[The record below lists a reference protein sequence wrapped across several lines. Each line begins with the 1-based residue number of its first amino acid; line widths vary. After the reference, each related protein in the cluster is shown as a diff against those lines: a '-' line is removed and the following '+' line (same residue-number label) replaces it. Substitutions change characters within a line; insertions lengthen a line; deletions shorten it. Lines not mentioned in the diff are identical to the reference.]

1 MPLKRDEKGGGSN
14 ADGSRSTIYC
24 SHCYEN
30 GEFLQPNV
38 TVEQMQKLVNE
49 KLAEFRIPKFLRACY
64 PRIRNWSAGDGAS
77 RKLIS
82 CSVRCLSGKRR
93 SRYDRRFGALR
104 HLQPAISYVR
114 AVAPTRFLLQILYFS

>member
-30 GEFLQPNV
+30 GEFLQPNL

-49 KLAEFRIPKFLRACY
+49 KLAEFRIPKF
-64 PRIRNWSAGDGAS
+64 
-77 RKLIS
+77 
-82 CSVRCLSGKRR
+82 
-93 SRYDRRFGALR
+93 F
-104 HLQPAISYVR
+104 
-114 AVAPTRFLLQILYFS
+114 